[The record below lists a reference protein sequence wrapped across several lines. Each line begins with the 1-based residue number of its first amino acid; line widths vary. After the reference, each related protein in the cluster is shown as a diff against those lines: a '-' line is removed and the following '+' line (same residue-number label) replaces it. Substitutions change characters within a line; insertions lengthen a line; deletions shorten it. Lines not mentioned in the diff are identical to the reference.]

1 MSKDGVY
8 DSGSNGNSTRSGA
21 GSTIA
26 APIRVLLVDDHAV
39 VRMGFRL
46 LLQECADIAVVG
58 EADSGEA
65 ALAQYPALAP
75 ALVVMDISMPG
86 MGGIEAVTRLLA
98 KYPEQAILV
107 LSAHEDSIHP
117 VRLLR
122 AGARGYLSKRS
133 APEQL
138 IHAIREVHAGRRY
151 LDPALAQVLAVQQ
164 LSGTQNP
171 VELLTDREFEV
182 FMALA
187 RGQSVARIAASLFLS
202 PRTVG
207 THLYNIKQKLGA
219 DNAAELTLIA
229 LRNGLLEA

>member
-1 MSKDGVY
+1 M
-8 DSGSNGNSTRSGA
+8 NA
-21 GSTIA
+21 GPA
-26 APIRVLLVDDHAV
+26 RVFLVDDHAV

-46 LLQECADIAVVG
+46 LLQECADIVVVG
-58 EADSGEA
+58 EAESGEA
-65 ALAQYPALAP
+65 ALAQYPRLAP

-86 MGGIEAVTRLLA
+86 MGGLDAVTRLLA
-98 KYPEQAILV
+98 RHPEADILV

-117 VRLLR
+117 ARLLR
-122 AGARGYLSKRS
+122 AGAKGYLSKRS

-138 IHAIREVHAGRRY
+138 IHAIREVQAGRRY
-151 LDPALAQVLAVQQ
+151 LDPVLAQTLALQQ
-164 LSGTQNP
+164 LTGSQNP
-171 VELLTDREFEV
+171 VEVLTDREFEV

-187 RGQSVARIAASLFLS
+187 RGHSVARIATTLFLS

-229 LRNGLLEA
+229 LHNGLLTP

>member
-1 MSKDGVY
+1 MNAS
-8 DSGSNGNSTRSGA
+8 
-21 GSTIA
+21 
-26 APIRVLLVDDHAV
+26 PIRVFLVDDHAV

-46 LLQECADIAVVG
+46 LLQECPDIVVVG
-58 EADSGEA
+58 EAESGEA
-65 ALAQYPALAP
+65 ALAQYAELAP

-86 MGGIEAVTRLLA
+86 MGGLDAVTRLLA
-98 KYPEQAILV
+98 RHPEVSILV

-117 VRLLR
+117 TRMLR
-122 AGARGYLSKRS
+122 AGAKGYLSKRS

-151 LDPALAQVLAVQQ
+151 LDPALAQTLAMQQ
-164 LSGTQNP
+164 LTGTQNP
-171 VELLTDREFEV
+171 VEVLTDREFEV

-187 RGQSVARIAASLFLS
+187 RGHSVARIAATLFLS

-229 LRNGLLEA
+229 LHNGLLSP

>member
-1 MSKDGVY
+1 MS
-8 DSGSNGNSTRSGA
+8 A
-21 GSTIA
+21 
-26 APIRVLLVDDHAV
+26 IRVLLVDDHAV

-46 LLQECADIAVVG
+46 LLQECADIAVAG
-58 EADSGEA
+58 EAASGEE
-65 ALAQYPALAP
+65 ALAQYAALLP
-75 ALVVMDISMPG
+75 TLVVMDISMPG
-86 MGGIEAVTRLLA
+86 MGGLEAVTRLLA
-98 KYPEQAILV
+98 KHADANILV

-117 VRLLR
+117 TRLLR

-138 IHAIREVHAGRRY
+138 IHAIREVQAGRRY
-151 LDPALAQVLAVQQ
+151 LDPALAQTLAMQQ
-164 LSGTQNP
+164 LTGEQNP
-171 VELLTDREFEV
+171 VQVLTDREFEV

-187 RGQSVARIAASLFLS
+187 RGQSVARIAATLFLS

-219 DNAAELTLIA
+219 ENAAELTLIA